1 MIKHFLAMVD
11 LENKKIIIT
20 GGTGFIGSNLVDR
33 LSEKN
38 DVLVIDNF
46 HTGDKSN
53 IAPLLNNKKV
63 TLKEM
68 DVKDIQKL
76 DFKADYVFHMG
87 IYSAS
92 PMYRKDPFLVSEV
105 ISGMIAVM
113 EYAKKN
119 KSKVVFASTSSIY
132 NGIEPPH
139 KENIIPK
146 VTDYY
151 TEARI
156 AMERISELYSK
167 LENVDVQAI
176 RFFSV
181 YGPHEEAKKN
191 YANLVTQ
198 FYWNIKNKESPV
210 IYGDGTQRRD
220 FIHVNDLVEIIIR
233 ASQLKGFNV
242 INGGTGENY
251 SLNEMLVL
259 LNKQLGSNV
268 KATFIKMPISN
279 YVMET
284 LADTTIL
291 KEKLSYTPKIDLVEG
306 IKLITK

>member
-1 MIKHFLAMVD
+1 MVRI
-11 LENKKIIIT
+11 ENKKVIVT
-20 GGTGFIGSNLVDR
+20 GGTGFIGSNLVDK
-33 LSEKN
+33 LAEKN
-38 DVLVIDNF
+38 EVVVIDNF
-46 HTGDKSN
+46 HTGDQKN
-53 IAPLLNNKKV
+53 IESLLKNNKV
-63 TLKEM
+63 QLKTM
-68 DVKDIQKL
+68 DVKNIHQL

-92 PMYRKDPFLVSEV
+92 PMYRNDPFLVSEV
-105 ISGMIAVM
+105 VSGMISVL

-139 KENIIPK
+139 REDIIPLI
-146 VTDYY
+146 TDYY

-156 AMERISELYSK
+156 AAERMSELYSK

-198 FYWNIKNKESPV
+198 FYWNIINNESPV

-220 FIHVNDLVEIIIR
+220 FIHVNDLVEIILR

-242 INGGTGENY
+242 INGGTGKNY
-251 SLNEMLVL
+251 SLNEMLTM
-259 LNKQLGSNV
+259 LNKQLGTNV
-268 KATFIKMPISN
+268 KPTFIKMPISN

-284 LADTTIL
+284 LADTANL
-291 KEKLSYTPKIDLVEG
+291 KEKLSYTPKITLEEG

>member
-1 MIKHFLAMVD
+1 MADI
-11 LENKKIIIT
+11 ENKKIIVT
-20 GGTGFIGSNLVDR
+20 GGTGFIGSNLVDK
-33 LSEKN
+33 LAEKN
-38 DVLVIDNF
+38 EVLVVDNF
-46 HTGDKSN
+46 HTGDQKN
-53 IAPLLNNKKV
+53 IESLIDNNKV
-63 TLKEM
+63 QLRTI
-68 DVKDIQKL
+68 DVKDINQL
-76 DFKADYVFHMG
+76 DFNADYVFHMG

-119 KSKVVFASTSSIY
+119 NSKVVFASTSSIY
-132 NGIEPPH
+132 NGVKPPH
-139 KENIIPK
+139 KETIIPG

-156 AMERISELYSK
+156 AAERISELYSK

-181 YGPHEEAKKN
+181 YGPHEEAKKE

-198 FYWNIKNKESPV
+198 FYWNIKNREAPV

-220 FIHVNDLVEIIIR
+220 FIHVFDLTEIILR
-233 ASQLKGFNV
+233 ASQLKGFNI
-242 INGGTGENY
+242 INGGTGKNY
-251 SLNEMLVL
+251 SLNEMLEM
-259 LNKQLGSNV
+259 LNHQLKTDV
-268 KATFIKMPISN
+268 KARFIKMPISN

-284 LADTTIL
+284 LADTTNL
-291 KEKLSYTPKIDLVEG
+291 EEKLSYTPKISLEEG

>member
-1 MIKHFLAMVD
+1 MADI
-11 LENKKIIIT
+11 EGKKIIIT
-20 GGTGFIGSNLVDR
+20 GGTGFIGSNLVDK
-33 LSEKN
+33 LAEKN

-46 HTGDKSN
+46 HTGDRKN
-53 IAPLLNNKKV
+53 IELLLKNNKV
-63 TLKEM
+63 TLKDM
-68 DVKDIQKL
+68 DVKDILKL
-76 DFKADYVFHMG
+76 DFNADYIFHMG

-105 ISGMIAVM
+105 MSGMIAVL

-139 KENIIPK
+139 KEDVIPN

-156 AMERISELYSK
+156 AAERISELYAK

-220 FIHVNDLVEIIIR
+220 FIHVSDLAEILVR
-233 ASQLKGFNV
+233 ASQLKGFNI
-242 INGGTGENY
+242 INGGTGKNY
-251 SLNEMLVL
+251 SLNEMLVM
-259 LNKQLGSNV
+259 LNKQLGTDV

-284 LADTTIL
+284 LADTTNL
-291 KEKLSYTPKIDLVEG
+291 KNKLAYTPKISLEEG

>member
-1 MIKHFLAMVD
+1 MVSI
-11 LENKKIIIT
+11 ENKKVIVT
-20 GGTGFIGSNLVDR
+20 GGTGFIGSNLVDK
-33 LSEKN
+33 LAEKN
-38 DVLVIDNF
+38 EVVVIDNF
-46 HTGDKSN
+46 HTGDQKN
-53 IAPLLNNKKV
+53 IESLLKNNKV
-63 TLKEM
+63 QLKTM
-68 DVKDIQKL
+68 DVKNIHQL

-92 PMYRKDPFLVSEV
+92 PMYRNDPFLVSEV
-105 ISGMIAVM
+105 VSGMISVL

-132 NGIEPPH
+132 NGIKPPH
-139 KENIIPK
+139 REDIIPLI
-146 VTDYY
+146 TDYY

-156 AMERISELYSK
+156 AAERMSELYSK

-198 FYWNIKNKESPV
+198 FYWNIKNNESPV
-210 IYGDGTQRRD
+210 IFGDGTQRRD
-220 FIHVNDLVEIIIR
+220 FIHVSDLVEIILR

-242 INGGTGENY
+242 INGGTGKNY
-251 SLNEMLVL
+251 SLNEMLTM
-259 LNKQLGSNV
+259 LNKQLGTNV

-284 LADTTIL
+284 LADTTNL
-291 KEKLSYTPKIDLVEG
+291 KEELSYTPKITLEEG

>member
-1 MIKHFLAMVD
+1 MADI
-11 LENKKIIIT
+11 EGKKIIIT
-20 GGTGFIGSNLVDR
+20 GGTGFIGSNLVDK
-33 LSEKN
+33 LAEKN

-46 HTGDKSN
+46 HTGDRKN
-53 IAPLLNNKKV
+53 IELLLKNNKV
-63 TLKEM
+63 TLKDM
-68 DVKDIQKL
+68 DVKDILKL
-76 DFKADYVFHMG
+76 DFNADYIFHMG

-105 ISGMIAVM
+105 MSGMIAVL

-139 KENIIPK
+139 KEDVIPN

-156 AMERISELYSK
+156 AAERISELYAK

-220 FIHVNDLVEIIIR
+220 FIHVSELAEILVR
-233 ASQLKGFNV
+233 ASKLRGFNI
-242 INGGTGENY
+242 INGGTGKNY
-251 SLNEMLVL
+251 SLNEMLVM
-259 LNKQLGSNV
+259 LNKQLGTDV

-284 LADTTIL
+284 LADTTNL
-291 KEKLSYTPKIDLVEG
+291 KNKLAYTPKISLEEG

>member
-1 MIKHFLAMVD
+1 MVNI
-11 LENKKIIIT
+11 ENKKIIVS
-20 GGTGFIGSNLVDR
+20 GGTGFIGSNLVDK
-33 LSEKN
+33 LAEKN
-38 DVLVIDNF
+38 EVVVIDNF
-46 HTGDKSN
+46 HTGDKKN
-53 IAPLLNNKKV
+53 IESLLKNNRV
-63 TLKEM
+63 QLKTM
-68 DVKDIQKL
+68 DVKNIHQL

-92 PMYRKDPFLVSEV
+92 PMYRNDPFLVSEV
-105 ISGMIAVM
+105 VSGMISVL

-132 NGIEPPH
+132 NGIKPPH
-139 KENIIPK
+139 REDIIPLI
-146 VTDYY
+146 TDYY

-156 AMERISELYSK
+156 AAERMSELYSK

-198 FYWNIKNKESPV
+198 FYWNIINNESPV

-220 FIHVNDLVEIIIR
+220 FIHVNDLVEIILR

-242 INGGTGENY
+242 INGGTGKNY
-251 SLNEMLVL
+251 SLNEMLKM
-259 LNKQLGSNV
+259 LNKQLGTNI
-268 KATFIKMPISN
+268 KATFIKMPVSN

-284 LADTTIL
+284 LADTTNL
-291 KEKLSYTPKIDLVEG
+291 KEKLSYIPKISLEEG
-306 IKLITK
+306 IKLIIK

>member
-1 MIKHFLAMVD
+1 MVSI
-11 LENKKIIIT
+11 ENKKIIVT

-33 LSEKN
+33 LAEKN
-38 DVLVIDNF
+38 EVVVIDNF
-46 HTGDKSN
+46 HTGDQKN
-53 IAPLLNNKKV
+53 IESLLKNNKV
-63 TLKEM
+63 QLKTM
-68 DVKDIQKL
+68 DVKNIHQL

-92 PMYRKDPFLVSEV
+92 PMYRNDPFLVSEV
-105 ISGMIAVM
+105 VSGMISVL

-119 KSKVVFASTSSIY
+119 KSKVVFSSTSSIY
-132 NGIEPPH
+132 NGIKPPH
-139 KENIIPK
+139 REDIIPLI
-146 VTDYY
+146 TDYY

-156 AMERISELYSK
+156 AAERMSELYSK

-198 FYWNIKNKESPV
+198 FYWNIKNNESPV
-210 IYGDGTQRRD
+210 IFGDGTQRRD
-220 FIHVNDLVEIIIR
+220 FIHVSDLVEIILR

-242 INGGTGENY
+242 INGGTGKNY
-251 SLNEMLVL
+251 SLNEMLTM
-259 LNKQLGSNV
+259 LNKQLGTNV

-284 LADTTIL
+284 LADTTNL
-291 KEKLSYTPKIDLVEG
+291 KEKLSYTPKITLEEG

>member
-1 MIKHFLAMVD
+1 MADI
-11 LENKKIIIT
+11 EGKKIIIT
-20 GGTGFIGSNLVDR
+20 GGTGFIGSNLVDK
-33 LSEKN
+33 LAEKN

-46 HTGDKSN
+46 HTGDRKN
-53 IAPLLNNKKV
+53 IELLLENNKV
-63 TLKEM
+63 TLKDM
-68 DVKDIQKL
+68 DVKDILKL
-76 DFKADYVFHMG
+76 DFNADYIFHMG

-105 ISGMIAVM
+105 MSGMIAVL

-139 KENIIPK
+139 KEDVIPN

-156 AMERISELYSK
+156 AAERISELYAK

-220 FIHVNDLVEIIIR
+220 FIHVSDLAEILVR
-233 ASQLKGFNV
+233 ASQLKGFNI
-242 INGGTGENY
+242 INGGTGKNY
-251 SLNEMLVL
+251 SLNEMLVM
-259 LNKQLGSNV
+259 LNKQLGTDV
-268 KATFIKMPISN
+268 KATFIKMPFSN

-284 LADTTIL
+284 LADTTNL
-291 KEKLSYTPKIDLVEG
+291 KNKLAYTPKISLEEG

>member
-1 MIKHFLAMVD
+1 MADI
-11 LENKKIIIT
+11 EGKKIIIT
-20 GGTGFIGSNLVDR
+20 GGTGFIGSNLVDK
-33 LSEKN
+33 LAEKN
-38 DVLVIDNF
+38 NVLVIDNF
-46 HTGDKSN
+46 HTGDRKN
-53 IAPLLNNKKV
+53 IELLLENNKV
-63 TLKEM
+63 TLKDM
-68 DVKDIQKL
+68 DVKDILKL
-76 DFKADYVFHMG
+76 DFNADYIFHMG

-105 ISGMIAVM
+105 MSGMIAVL

-139 KENIIPK
+139 KEDVIPN

-156 AMERISELYSK
+156 AAERISELYAK

-220 FIHVNDLVEIIIR
+220 FIHVSDLAEILVR
-233 ASQLKGFNV
+233 ASQLKGFNI
-242 INGGTGENY
+242 INGGTGKNY
-251 SLNEMLVL
+251 SLNEMLVM
-259 LNKQLGSNV
+259 LNKQLGTDV

-284 LADTTIL
+284 LADTTNL
-291 KEKLSYTPKIDLVEG
+291 KNKLAYTPKISLEEG

>member
-1 MIKHFLAMVD
+1 MVNI
-11 LENKKIIIT
+11 ENKKIIVT

-33 LSEKN
+33 LAEKN
-38 DVLVIDNF
+38 EVVVIDNF
-46 HTGDKSN
+46 HTGDKKN
-53 IAPLLNNKKV
+53 IESLVKNNKV
-63 TLKEM
+63 QLKTM
-68 DVKDIQKL
+68 DVKNIHQL
-76 DFKADYVFHMG
+76 DFNADYVFHMG

-92 PMYRKDPFLVSEV
+92 PMYRNDPFLVSEV
-105 ISGMIAVM
+105 VSGMISVL

-132 NGIEPPH
+132 NGIKPPH
-139 KENIIPK
+139 REDIVPLI
-146 VTDYY
+146 TDYY

-156 AMERISELYSK
+156 AAERMSELYSK

-198 FYWNIKNKESPV
+198 FYWNIKNNESPV

-220 FIHVNDLVEIIIR
+220 FIHVSDLVEIILR

-242 INGGTGENY
+242 INGGTGKNH
-251 SLNEMLVL
+251 SLNEMLTM
-259 LNKQLGSNV
+259 LNKQLGANV

-284 LADTTIL
+284 LADTTNL
-291 KEKLSYTPKIDLVEG
+291 KEKLSYIPKITLEEG
-306 IKLITK
+306 IKMITK

>member
-1 MIKHFLAMVD
+1 MVSI
-11 LENKKIIIT
+11 ENKKIIVT
-20 GGTGFIGSNLVDR
+20 GGTGFIGSNLVDK
-33 LSEKN
+33 LAEKN
-38 DVLVIDNF
+38 EVVVIDNF
-46 HTGDKSN
+46 HTGDQKN
-53 IAPLLNNKKV
+53 IESLVKNNKV
-63 TLKEM
+63 QLKTM
-68 DVKDIQKL
+68 DVKNIHQL

-92 PMYRKDPFLVSEV
+92 PMYRNDPFLVSEV
-105 ISGMIAVM
+105 VSGMISVL
-113 EYAKKN
+113 EFAKKN

-132 NGIEPPH
+132 NGINPPH
-139 KENIIPK
+139 REDIIPLI
-146 VTDYY
+146 TDYY

-156 AMERISELYSK
+156 AAERMSELYSK

-198 FYWNIKNKESPV
+198 FYWNIKNNESPV

-220 FIHVNDLVEIIIR
+220 FIHVNDLVEIILR

-242 INGGTGENY
+242 INGGTGKNY
-251 SLNEMLVL
+251 SLNEMLTM
-259 LNKQLGSNV
+259 LNKQLGTNV
-268 KATFIKMPISN
+268 KPTFIKMPISN

-284 LADTTIL
+284 LADTTNL
-291 KEKLSYTPKIDLVEG
+291 KEKLSYTPKITLEEG

>member
-1 MIKHFLAMVD
+1 MADI
-11 LENKKIIIT
+11 EGKKIIIT
-20 GGTGFIGSNLVDR
+20 GGTGFIGSNLVDK
-33 LSEKN
+33 LAEKN

-46 HTGDKSN
+46 HTGDRKN
-53 IAPLLNNKKV
+53 IELLLKNNKV
-63 TLKEM
+63 TLKDM
-68 DVKDIQKL
+68 DVKDILKL
-76 DFKADYVFHMG
+76 DFNADYIFHMG

-105 ISGMIAVM
+105 MSGMIAVL

-139 KENIIPK
+139 KEDVIPN

-156 AMERISELYSK
+156 AAERISELYAK

-220 FIHVNDLVEIIIR
+220 FIHVSDLAEILVR
-233 ASQLKGFNV
+233 ASQLKGFNI
-242 INGGTGENY
+242 INGGTGKNY
-251 SLNEMLVL
+251 SLNEMLVM
-259 LNKQLGSNV
+259 LNKQLGTDV
-268 KATFIKMPISN
+268 KATFIKMPFSN

-284 LADTTIL
+284 LADTTNL
-291 KEKLSYTPKIDLVEG
+291 KNKLAYTPKISLEEG

>member
-1 MIKHFLAMVD
+1 MVNI
-11 LENKKIIIT
+11 ENKKIIVT

-33 LSEKN
+33 LAEKN
-38 DVLVIDNF
+38 EVVVIDNF
-46 HTGDKSN
+46 HTGDKKN
-53 IAPLLNNKKV
+53 IESLVKNNKV
-63 TLKEM
+63 QLKTM
-68 DVKDIQKL
+68 DVKNIHQL
-76 DFKADYVFHMG
+76 DFNADYVFHMG

-92 PMYRKDPFLVSEV
+92 PMYRNDPFLVSEV
-105 ISGMIAVM
+105 VSGMISVL

-132 NGIEPPH
+132 NGIKPPH
-139 KENIIPK
+139 REDIVPLI
-146 VTDYY
+146 TDYY

-156 AMERISELYSK
+156 AAERMSELYSK

-198 FYWNIKNKESPV
+198 FYWNIKNNESPV

-220 FIHVNDLVEIIIR
+220 FIHVSDLVEIILR

-242 INGGTGENY
+242 INGGTGKNY
-251 SLNEMLVL
+251 SLNEMLTM
-259 LNKQLGSNV
+259 LNKQLGANV

-284 LADTTIL
+284 LADTTNL
-291 KEKLSYTPKIDLVEG
+291 KEKLSYIPKITLEEG
-306 IKLITK
+306 IKMITK

>member
-1 MIKHFLAMVD
+1 MADI
-11 LENKKIIIT
+11 EGKKIIIT
-20 GGTGFIGSNLVDR
+20 GGTGFIGSNLVDK
-33 LSEKN
+33 LAEKN

-46 HTGDKSN
+46 HTGDRKN
-53 IAPLLNNKKV
+53 IELLLENNKV
-63 TLKEM
+63 TLKDM
-68 DVKDIQKL
+68 DVKDILKL
-76 DFKADYVFHMG
+76 DFNADYIFHMG

-105 ISGMIAVM
+105 MSGMIAVL

-119 KSKVVFASTSSIY
+119 KSRVVFASTSSIY

-139 KENIIPK
+139 KEDVIPN

-156 AMERISELYSK
+156 AAERISELYAK

-181 YGPHEEAKKN
+181 YGPHEEAKRN

-220 FIHVNDLVEIIIR
+220 FIHVSDLAEILVR
-233 ASQLKGFNV
+233 ASQLKGFNI
-242 INGGTGENY
+242 INGGTGKNY
-251 SLNEMLVL
+251 SLNEMLVM
-259 LNKQLGSNV
+259 LNKQLGTDV

-284 LADTTIL
+284 LADTTNL
-291 KEKLSYTPKIDLVEG
+291 KNKLAYTPKISLEEG

>member
-1 MIKHFLAMVD
+1 MADI
-11 LENKKIIIT
+11 EGKKIIIT
-20 GGTGFIGSNLVDR
+20 GGTGFIGSNLVDK
-33 LSEKN
+33 LAEKN

-46 HTGDKSN
+46 HTGDRKN
-53 IAPLLNNKKV
+53 IELLLENNKV
-63 TLKEM
+63 TLKDM
-68 DVKDIQKL
+68 DVKDILKL
-76 DFKADYVFHMG
+76 DFNADYIFHMG

-105 ISGMIAVM
+105 MSGMIAVL

-139 KENIIPK
+139 KEDVIPN

-156 AMERISELYSK
+156 AAERISELYAK

-181 YGPHEEAKKN
+181 YGPHEEVKKN

-220 FIHVNDLVEIIIR
+220 FIHVSDLAEILVR
-233 ASQLKGFNV
+233 ASQLKGFNI
-242 INGGTGENY
+242 INGGTGKNY
-251 SLNEMLVL
+251 SLNEMLVM
-259 LNKQLGSNV
+259 LNKQLGTDV

-284 LADTTIL
+284 LADTTNL
-291 KEKLSYTPKIDLVEG
+291 KNKLAYTPKISLEEG

>member
-1 MIKHFLAMVD
+1 MVSI
-11 LENKKIIIT
+11 ENKKVIVT
-20 GGTGFIGSNLVDR
+20 GGTGFIGSNLVDK
-33 LSEKN
+33 LAEKN
-38 DVLVIDNF
+38 EVVVIDNF
-46 HTGDKSN
+46 HTGDQKN
-53 IAPLLNNKKV
+53 IESLLKNNKV
-63 TLKEM
+63 QLKTM
-68 DVKDIQKL
+68 DVKNIHQL

-92 PMYRKDPFLVSEV
+92 PMYRNDPFLVSEV
-105 ISGMIAVM
+105 VSGMISVL

-132 NGIEPPH
+132 NGIKPPH
-139 KENIIPK
+139 REDIIPLI
-146 VTDYY
+146 TDYY

-156 AMERISELYSK
+156 AAERMSELYSK

-198 FYWNIKNKESPV
+198 FYWNIKNNESPV

-220 FIHVNDLVEIIIR
+220 FIHVSDLVEIILK

-242 INGGTGENY
+242 INGGTGKNY
-251 SLNEMLVL
+251 SLNEMLTM
-259 LNKQLGSNV
+259 LNKQLGTNI

-284 LADTTIL
+284 LADTTNL
-291 KEKLSYTPKIDLVEG
+291 KEKLSYTPEISLEEG
-306 IKLITK
+306 IRLITK

>member
-1 MIKHFLAMVD
+1 MVSI
-11 LENKKIIIT
+11 ENKKIIVT

-33 LSEKN
+33 LAEKN
-38 DVLVIDNF
+38 EVVVIDNF
-46 HTGDKSN
+46 HTGDQKN
-53 IAPLLNNKKV
+53 IESLLKNNKV
-63 TLKEM
+63 QLKTM
-68 DVKDIQKL
+68 DVKNIHQL

-92 PMYRKDPFLVSEV
+92 PMYRNDPFLVSEV
-105 ISGMIAVM
+105 VSGMISVL

-119 KSKVVFASTSSIY
+119 KSKVVFSSTSSIY
-132 NGIEPPH
+132 NGIKPPH
-139 KENIIPK
+139 REDIIPLI
-146 VTDYY
+146 TDYY

-156 AMERISELYSK
+156 AAERMSELYSK

-198 FYWNIKNKESPV
+198 FYWNIKNNESPV

-220 FIHVNDLVEIIIR
+220 FIHVSDLVEIILR

-242 INGGTGENY
+242 INGGTGKNY
-251 SLNEMLVL
+251 SLNEMLIM
-259 LNKQLGSNV
+259 LNKQLGTNV

-284 LADTTIL
+284 LADTTNL
-291 KEKLSYTPKIDLVEG
+291 KEKLSYTPKITLEEG